1 MKPARSPF
9 GATLALVA
17 SLVASLVAGLVW
29 LAAAH
34 PAAAA
39 TSWYHV
45 EVVLFAQGGDS
56 TWDRDNWREEGPPP
70 LAENTVELLA
80 GLAPADRATDSKRRH
95 AFRTLPA
102 SALDLGAVADRLDRS
117 NDYRVLLHI
126 AWRQPGFR
134 YDEAPGV
141 HLSTLR
147 GLVSDDRFT
156 AEPGEAVDGTVR
168 VWRRRFLHV
177 DADLAFG
184 DIEAWRQ
191 RARGAARTVPPR
203 DESADSPQADAGARA
218 GAAVA
223 PAPDATAQAPG
234 SAAAGEG
241 AGVEAESRP
250 GRDEPLRVARLT
262 RSLRL
267 RAGRLHYADH
277 PHFGMLLMVKRLD

>member
-9 GATLALVA
+9 GATLA
-17 SLVASLVAGLVW
+17 LVAGLVW

-39 TSWYHV
+39 TPWYHV
-45 EVVLFAQGGDS
+45 EAVLFAQGGDS
-56 TWDRDNWREEGPPP
+56 PWDRDNWREEGPPP

-80 GLAPADRATDSKRRH
+80 GLAPADQAADSKRRH

-102 SALDLGAVADRLDRS
+102 SALDLDAVADRLDRS

-126 AWRQPGFR
+126 AWRQPGFP

-141 HLSTLR
+141 HLGTLR

-191 RARGAARTVPPR
+191 RTRTRGAAETVPPK
-203 DESADSPQADAGARA
+203 DESADSPEAGAGARA
-218 GAAVA
+218 GAAAV
-223 PAPDATAQAPG
+223 PAPDATAQTPA

-241 AGVEAESRP
+241 AGEQAESRP
-250 GRDEPLRVARLT
+250 GRDEPLRVVRLT

-267 RAGRLHYADH
+267 RAGRLHYIDH
-277 PHFGMLLMVKRLD
+277 PLFGMLLMVKRLD